1 MYLICLSWMNQMM
14 SQFFNMN
21 SRHVLF
27 VLGWSVWEQCYKWW
41 GAYWGSTLM
50 GGRTSMTSGWTV
62 SPQTCTPW
70 DGARSWTTVWKDQGS
85 KVSYYSP
92 RSCFQNNYFH
102 ECIYLGTFS
111 FADKILSSIDACIYS
126 NCICQRYLVH
136 VHIQRK
142 LLIQF
147 LVTLYLNDFSGTS
160 SANYANT
167 QNVKRAEETQG

>member
-1 MYLICLSWMNQMM
+1 
-14 SQFFNMN
+14 
-21 SRHVLF
+21 
-27 VLGWSVWEQCYKWW
+27 
-41 GAYWGSTLM
+41 M

-102 ECIYLGTFS
+102 ECIYLDTFS

-126 NCICQRYLVH
+126 NCICQRCSVH
-136 VHIQRK
+136 VHVQRK
-142 LLIQF
+142 LF

-167 QNVKRAEETQG
+167 QNVERAEETQG

>member
-1 MYLICLSWMNQMM
+1 
-14 SQFFNMN
+14 
-21 SRHVLF
+21 
-27 VLGWSVWEQCYKWW
+27 
-41 GAYWGSTLM
+41 M
-50 GGRTSMTSGWTV
+50 GGRTSMISGWTV

-70 DGARSWTTVWKDQGS
+70 AGARSWTTVWKDQGS

-102 ECIYLGTFS
+102 ECIYLDTFS
-111 FADKILSSIDACIYS
+111 FADKILSSINACIYS
-126 NCICQRYLVH
+126 NCICQRCLVH
-136 VHIQRK
+136 VHVQRK
-142 LLIQF
+142 LF

>member
-1 MYLICLSWMNQMM
+1 MYLICPSWMNQMM

-27 VLGWSVWEQCYKWW
+27 VLDWSVWEQCYKWW

-70 DGARSWTTVWKDQGS
+70 AGARSWTTVWKDQGS

-102 ECIYLGTFS
+102 ECIYLSTF
-111 FADKILSSIDACIYS
+111 FHLLIKFCRQLMRVFTVTVY
-126 NCICQRYLVH
+126 

>member
-1 MYLICLSWMNQMM
+1 
-14 SQFFNMN
+14 
-21 SRHVLF
+21 
-27 VLGWSVWEQCYKWW
+27 
-41 GAYWGSTLM
+41 M

-70 DGARSWTTVWKDQGS
+70 AGARSWTTVWKDQGS

-102 ECIYLGTFS
+102 ECIYLDTFS

-126 NCICQRYLVH
+126 NCICQRCLVH
-136 VHIQRK
+136 VHVQRK
-142 LLIQF
+142 LF